1 MRVRKTR
8 PLSALLNRLA
18 WSWVARPLSK
28 YIPVL
33 TWIHRL
39 LLCDHLAGTW
49 CCHSASLS
57 LQGLPVVCPGAD
69 SIHLNFP
76 DNVYLFLLYYWFL
89 YHWFINGFIIVPSK
103 NLQDEKQYT
112 WARTKVFLTFP
123 FLPSFHLTV
132 LILFLHLPEASLS
145 FYKISAS
152 IKQRLFLSLTCLI
165 PVLHLPLLP
174 PSTYNGNKT
183 HRWICTS
190 INMELQTGVVGKGVY
205 GKSLLH
211 KSLTSWHT
219 LSTNV
224 EKTI

>member
-1 MRVRKTR
+1 MSGQTSFQVHSCVDMNSQTAPVWPSGRDVVLSLCIPLFAGPACGLSRSWQHPFEFSR
-8 PLSALLNRLA
+8 QRLFIFIIWLIPLSL
-18 WSWVARPLSK
+18 V
-28 YIPVL
+28 
-33 TWIHRL
+33 
-39 LLCDHLAGTW
+39 
-49 CCHSASLS
+49 
-57 LQGLPVVCPGAD
+57 
-69 SIHLNFP
+69 F
-76 DNVYLFLLYYWFL
+76 
-89 YHWFINGFIIVPSK
+89 NGFIIVPSK

-132 LILFLHLPEASLS
+132 LTFFLHLPEASLS

-174 PSTYNGNKT
+174 PSTYKGNKT

-190 INMELQTGVVGKGVY
+190 INIELQSGVVGKGVY

-211 KSLTSWHT
+211 KSLTWWHT
-219 LSTNV
+219 LSTTV